1 MNRKLSSALDTKD
14 LSLTIYNGGFGAV
27 KELRTVNLDGS
38 ETELIYADVA
48 QLIETD
54 SLLTEGLVIQEF
66 NYEYDLVGR
75 GKLLQKY
82 LGQEVFLKDRKT
94 GERRL
99 CKLLAAEG
107 ETGCV
112 LEDCETREIYVDSGD
127 ELILP
132 SLPAGLLV
140 KPALI
145 WKIEPAKAETIKVSY
160 LSKGFNWQANY
171 VVELEKDTLNIVGW
185 AQIENESGTT
195 FPDARIKLIA
205 GDVNRV
211 EDDFADRVI
220 YNKLMSSAAPAAE
233 EKSFFEYHMYTLRQP
248 TTLKNNQSKQICLLS
263 AAAIPYQKHF
273 EFDQYTEKAEVV
285 IEFANRK
292 ASGLGLPFPKG
303 KVKLYQADAADG
315 SLEFIGEDELDHTPV
330 DEVIKL
336 VIGNA
341 FDITFEYIELNH
353 RKIAGFEHFT
363 YEVKINN
370 HRDESADIRFRHY
383 MNGNWEMVSA
393 SHDFKQKDG
402 WKVEFSLPVKAD
414 TEEKVRFEYKID
426 VRKEVIIGRG

>member
-1 MNRKLSSALDTKD
+1 MNRKLSSALDTED

-38 ETELIYADVA
+38 ETELVYADVA

-54 SLLTEGLVIQEF
+54 SLLTEGITIQEF

-82 LGQEVFLKDRKT
+82 LGREVFLKDRKT
-94 GERRL
+94 GDRRA
-99 CKLLAAEG
+99 CRLLAAEG

-112 LEDCETREIYVDSGD
+112 LEDSETKEIYVDSSD

-145 WKIEPAKAETIKVSY
+145 WKIEPTKAEALKVSY

-171 VVELEKDTLNIVGW
+171 VIELEEKVMSLVCW

-195 FPDARIKLIA
+195 FTDARIKLIA
-205 GDVNRV
+205 GDVNRI
-211 EDDFADRVI
+211 EDEFEDRI
-220 YNKLMSSAAPAAE
+220 ITSKLMYSAAPAAE
-233 EKSFFEYHMYTLRQP
+233 EKTFFEYHMYTLNQP

-263 AAAIPYQKHF
+263 AAAIPYLKRF
-273 EFDQYTEKAEVV
+273 EFDQFSDKAEVI

-292 ASGLGLPFPKG
+292 AGGLGLPFPKG
-303 KVKLYQADAADG
+303 KVKLYQADEADG

-330 DEVIKL
+330 DEDIRL
-336 VIGNA
+336 CIGNA
-341 FDITFEYIELNH
+341 FDITFEYTQKQH
-353 RKIAGFEHFT
+353 RKLAGFEHFW
-363 YEVKINN
+363 YEVKIRN
-370 HRDESADIRFRHY
+370 HRTETAAIRFRHH
-383 MNGNWEMVSA
+383 MQKGNWEMVSA
-393 SHDFKQKDG
+393 SLDFKPKDA
-402 WKVEFSLPVKAD
+402 WQVEFDLPVKAD
-414 TEEKVRFEYKID
+414 SEETVRFEYKID
-426 VRKEVIIGRG
+426 ITKEIIIRR